1 MSAPLILYSANTLL
15 AYRINQIYYHGR
27 HFVWC
32 NPYFSASAPSIDV
45 QMPPSSTP
53 SDICRGLFADVSQQ
67 DVHSLKIQSNRV
79 GIRTGASSK
88 RNAGQITEE
97 QLLEIE
103 QIVSA
108 AKPADFRPLLYVI
121 PFQLVAEQAK
131 PVPPADRAH
140 PFSQEYI
147 IKDLPRLSFDVLEW
161 SWR

>member
-15 AYRINQIYYHGR
+15 AYRINQIYYRER

-53 SDICRGLFADVSQQ
+53 SDICCSLCGDVSQD
-67 DVHSLKIQSNRV
+67 DVHSLKIQSNRD
-79 GIRTGASSK
+79 GIRKGASSK
-88 RNAGQITEE
+88 RNAEQITEQE
-97 QLLEIE
+97 LREID

-108 AKPADFRPLLYVI
+108 AKLADFRPLLYVI
-121 PFQLVAEQAK
+121 PFHLVAEQAK
-131 PVPPADRAH
+131 PVPPTDRAH

-147 IKDLPRLSFDVLEW
+147 IKDLLRSSFDVLEW